1 MPAPVIQCYAKLL
14 FCYVCENKELRRFD
28 QRQDRIDVMEIK
40 SLKSKE
46 KELLEAV
53 LAKTHWNLEKTSR
66 LIKISVSQIKRK
78 IKAYEI
84 IKPQNT

>member
-1 MPAPVIQCYAKLL
+1 MIQCYAKFLL
-14 FCYVCENKELRRFD
+14 CYVCESKELRGFD
-28 QRQDRIDVMEIK
+28 HRQDRIAVMEIK

-66 LIKISVSQIKRK
+66 LLKISVSQIRRK
-78 IKAYEI
+78 IKAYDI

>member
-1 MPAPVIQCYAKLL
+1 
-14 FCYVCENKELRRFD
+14 
-28 QRQDRIDVMEIK
+28 MEIK

-66 LIKISVSQIKRK
+66 LLKVSVSQIKRK
-78 IKAYEI
+78 IKTYD
-84 IKPQNT
+84 IKQMQNP

>member
-1 MPAPVIQCYAKLL
+1 MMLALPVLGKR
-14 FCYVCENKELRRFD
+14 ELRRFD
-28 QRQDRIDVMEIK
+28 QRQDRIAVMEIK

-66 LIKISVSQIKRK
+66 LLKISVSQIRRK
-78 IKAYEI
+78 IKAYDI

>member
-1 MPAPVIQCYAKLL
+1 MLALPVLGKR
-14 FCYVCENKELRRFD
+14 ELRRFD
-28 QRQDRIDVMEIK
+28 QRQDRIAVMEIK

-66 LIKISVSQIKRK
+66 LLKISVSQIRRK
-78 IKAYEI
+78 IKAYDI